1 MSKSPKLLGR
11 AVAREGAWAKSRPQ
25 RFRVANA
32 GRSVTPTA
40 RSAISL
46 GRAFFDS
53 SACRRSHPKS
63 RRTECRFRYNRRC
76 KQKSYRNRHRKSSG
90 SGCERPCAVPA
101 PDGVRLTT
109 DSVVLPNQDRWTRPA
124 TLVHGS
130 HTANRLRTVCGRI
143 LRSGP
148 VFDFSESRA
157 NVAPRTAVHRAS
169 SASIVEAMTSF
180 SWPSAQ
186 VCLNPFRFSSRRLY
200 FAALREVLSTCAVPS
215 LCVPASDL
223 SSWLA
228 GIGCVDPRTS
238 QIASAVFCP
247 TPGTSII

>member
-1 MSKSPKLLGR
+1 MR
-11 AVAREGAWAKSRPQ
+11 AGL
-25 RFRVANA
+25 F
-32 GRSVTPTA
+32 TPSA

-46 GRAFFDS
+46 ERAFFDS

-63 RRTECRFRYNRRC
+63 RRTERRSRYNRRY
-76 KQKSYRNRHRKSSG
+76 KQKSHRNRHRKCSG
-90 SGCERPCAVPA
+90 LGCERPCAVPA
-101 PDGVRLTT
+101 PDDVPLTT

-130 HTANRLRTVCGRI
+130 HMANRHRTVCGKI

-148 VFDFSESRA
+148 AFDFSELRA
-157 NVAPRTAVHRAS
+157 NVAPRTAVRRAS

-180 SWPSAQ
+180 SSPSAR

-200 FAALREVLSTCAVPS
+200 FAALRVLSTCAVPS